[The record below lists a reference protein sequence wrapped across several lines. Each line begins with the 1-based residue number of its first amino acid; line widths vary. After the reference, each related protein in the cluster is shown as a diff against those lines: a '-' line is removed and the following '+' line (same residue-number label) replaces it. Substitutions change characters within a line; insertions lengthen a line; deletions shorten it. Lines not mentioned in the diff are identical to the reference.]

1 MEDRLW
7 MIFEALTIE
16 PVMSLRCDII
26 TRRIRAVIAS
36 FRFHITSNMATKP
49 NKQDN
54 VIKYSSLLVLVLQ
67 NTSLVLF
74 MRYAMTGNRP
84 RFLKAISVFFAE
96 IFKFVAS
103 VVLVCLQERSIRTG
117 VAQIYDQFVNHWQD
131 FLRVLVPAVI
141 YTIQNFLL
149 YVAVE
154 NLPAATYMVTYQLKI
169 LTTAV
174 FTVLV
179 LHRKLSIQQW
189 ISLFFLFG
197 GVAIVQY
204 DQKMSNDRE
213 KAERLAAIAS
223 ASTIAPELP
232 TSMPTIEDAFTKLMA
247 SAADAFNATI
257 APPESHIRTK
267 REVHEQNSIIGF
279 IAVLVACCMS
289 GFAGIYFEK
298 ILKGSNV
305 SIWIRNIQLALPS
318 IFFALFFAF
327 VKDNKEIFADG
338 GAPSAIWN
346 RMLYGFDWAVW
357 VTIAISAFGGLVVA
371 VVIKFADNIL
381 KAFATSFAIVL
392 NCILAYFLFNF
403 RPTMFFVVGACFV
416 IGAVFVYS
424 IYPYRVRHEP
434 LPTDEEM
441 ANMKEK
447 DMARETA

>member
-1 MEDRLW
+1 
-7 MIFEALTIE
+7 
-16 PVMSLRCDII
+16 
-26 TRRIRAVIAS
+26 
-36 FRFHITSNMATKP
+36 
-49 NKQDN
+49 
-54 VIKYSSLLVLVLQ
+54 
-67 NTSLVLF
+67 
-74 MRYAMTGNRP
+74 MTGNRP
-84 RFLKAISVFFAE
+84 KFLKAISVFFAE
-96 IFKFVAS
+96 VFKFVAS
-103 VVLVCLQERSIRTG
+103 VVLVCLQERSVVKG
-117 VAQIYDQFVNHWQD
+117 LAQIYDQFVHHWRD
-131 FLRVLVPAVI
+131 ALKVLVPAVV

-179 LHRKLSIQQW
+179 LGRKLSIQQW
-189 ISLFFLFG
+189 VSLFFLFG

-213 KAERLAAIAS
+213 KAERAAAAMATELATTA
-223 ASTIAPELP
+223 
-232 TSMPTIEDAFTKLMA
+232 MPTIEDAFTKLMDA
-247 SAADAFNATI
+247 SSDVVNGTTLMPTSLREI
-257 APPESHIRTK
+257 IRSK
-267 REVHEQNSIIGF
+267 REVHEQNSILGF
-279 IAVLVACCMS
+279 IAVLVACCLS

-298 ILKGSNV
+298 ILKGSDV

-318 IFFALFFAF
+318 IFFALLFAF
-327 VKDNKEIFADG
+327 VKDNDKIFSDG
-338 GAPSAIWN
+338 GAPAAIWG

-424 IYPYRVRHEP
+424 IYPYRARHDP
-434 LPTDEEM
+434 LPASEEL
-441 ANMKEK
+441 AIIKEK
-447 DMARETA
+447 NEKEKEKEPV

>member
-1 MEDRLW
+1 
-7 MIFEALTIE
+7 
-16 PVMSLRCDII
+16 MSFYGSTYD
-26 TRRIRAVIAS
+26 
-36 FRFHITSNMATKP
+36 
-49 NKQDN
+49 
-54 VIKYSSLLVLVLQ
+54 
-67 NTSLVLF
+67 
-74 MRYAMTGNRP
+74 
-84 RFLKAISVFFAE
+84 AISVFFAE
-96 IFKFVAS
+96 IFKFLAS
-103 VVLVCLQERSIRTG
+103 VILVCLQERSIRTG
-117 VAQIYDQFVNHWQD
+117 LFQIYDQFVHHWRD
-131 FLRVLVPAVI
+131 ALKVLVPAVI

-179 LHRKLSIQQW
+179 LGRKLSIQQW

-213 KAERLAAIAS
+213 KAERLAALAAS
-223 ASTIAPELP
+223 AATNLP
-232 TSMPTIEDAFTKLMA
+232 PTAMPTIEDAFTKLMA
-247 SAADAFNATI
+247 SASDMLNVTLPPDA
-257 APPESHIRTK
+257 HIRSK

-318 IFFALFFAF
+318 IFFALLFAF
-327 VKDNKEIFADG
+327 VKDNNEIFADG
-338 GAPSAIWN
+338 GAPSAVWR

-357 VTIAISAFGGLVVA
+357 VTIGISAFGGLVVA

-424 IYPYRVRHEP
+424 IYPYR
-434 LPTDEEM
+434 
-441 ANMKEK
+441 
-447 DMARETA
+447 

>member
-1 MEDRLW
+1 M
-7 MIFEALTIE
+7 
-16 PVMSLRCDII
+16 
-26 TRRIRAVIAS
+26 AS
-36 FRFHITSNMATKP
+36 AADKKN
-49 NKQDN
+49 N
-54 VIKYSSLLVLVLQ
+54 VIKYSSLFVLVLQ

-84 RFLKAISVFFAE
+84 KFLKAISVFFAE
-96 IFKFVAS
+96 VFKFVAS
-103 VVLVCLQERSIRTG
+103 VVLVCLQERSVVKG
-117 VAQIYDQFVNHWQD
+117 LAQIYDQFVHHWRD
-131 FLRVLVPAVI
+131 ALKVLVPAVI

-179 LHRKLSIQQW
+179 LGRKLSIQQW
-189 ISLFFLFG
+189 VSLFFLFG

-213 KAERLAAIAS
+213 KAERLAAAMAE
-223 ASTIAPELP
+223 ASTD
-232 TSMPTIEDAFTKLMA
+232 MPTIEGAFTKLMDT
-247 SAADAFNATI
+247 SSDVINATTQI
-257 APPESHIRTK
+257 PAVLNDLARPK
-267 REVHEQNSIIGF
+267 REVHEQNSILGF
-279 IAVLVACCMS
+279 IAVLVACCLS

-298 ILKGSNV
+298 ILKGSDV

-318 IFFALFFAF
+318 IFFALLFAF
-327 VKDNKEIFADG
+327 VKDNNAIFADG
-338 GAPSAIWN
+338 INPEAVWR
-346 RMLYGFDWAVW
+346 RMLFGFDWAVW

-424 IYPYRVRHEP
+424 IYPYRVRREP
-434 LPTDEEM
+434 VPTSEEM
-441 ANMKEK
+441 ATMKERNEK
-447 DMARETA
+447 EAV

>member
-1 MEDRLW
+1 
-7 MIFEALTIE
+7 
-16 PVMSLRCDII
+16 
-26 TRRIRAVIAS
+26 
-36 FRFHITSNMATKP
+36 MAP
-49 NKQDN
+49 NLKDKNN
-54 VIKYSSLLVLVLQ
+54 VIKYTSLFVLVLQ

-84 RFLKAISVFFAE
+84 KFLKAISVFFAE

-103 VVLVCLQERSIRTG
+103 VVLVCLQERSVVKGFT
-117 VAQIYDQFVNHWQD
+117 QIYDQFVHHWRD
-131 FLRVLVPAVI
+131 ALKVLVPAVV

-179 LHRKLSIQQW
+179 LGRKLSIQQW
-189 ISLFFLFG
+189 VSLFFLFG

-213 KAERLAAIAS
+213 KAERLAAAMADDI
-223 ASTIAPELP
+223 ST
-232 TSMPTIEDAFTKLMA
+232 TVMPTIEDAFTKLMGPA
-247 SAADAFNATI
+247 TDVFNGTTLAPAALGDLTR
-257 APPESHIRTK
+257 SK

-279 IAVLVACCMS
+279 IAVLVACCLS

-298 ILKGSNV
+298 ILKGSDV

-318 IFFALFFAF
+318 IFFALLFAF
-327 VKDNKEIFADG
+327 VKDNTEIFADG
-338 GAPSAIWN
+338 IAPEAIWR
-346 RMLYGFDWAVW
+346 RMLFGFDWAVW

-424 IYPYRVRHEP
+424 IYPYRVRREP
-434 LPTDEEM
+434 VPTCEEM
-441 ANMKEK
+441 VALKEK
-447 DMARETA
+447 NDKGEV

>member
-1 MEDRLW
+1 M
-7 MIFEALTIE
+7 
-16 PVMSLRCDII
+16 P
-26 TRRIRAVIAS
+26 
-36 FRFHITSNMATKP
+36 TKRT
-49 NKQDN
+49 NKDN

-84 RFLKAISVFFAE
+84 KFLKAISVFFAE
-96 IFKFVAS
+96 VFKFVAS
-103 VVLVCLQERSIRTG
+103 IILVCLQERSVRTG
-117 VAQIYDQFVNHWQD
+117 LAQIYDQFVNHWRD
-131 FLRVLVPAVI
+131 ALKVLVPAVV

-179 LHRKLSIQQW
+179 LGRKLSIQQW

-213 KAERLAAIAS
+213 KAERLAAA
-223 ASTIAPELP
+223 AMATPVGDNDLP
-232 TSMPTIEDAFTKLMA
+232 TTPMPTIEDAFTKLIGSA
-247 SAADAFNATI
+247 SDMLNVTAAPSVGDHA
-257 APPESHIRTK
+257 RLK
-267 REVHEQNSIIGF
+267 REVHEQSSILGF

-318 IFFALFFAF
+318 IFFALLFAF
-327 VKDNKEIFADG
+327 VKDNSEIFADG
-338 GAPSAIWN
+338 AALSAIWN

-424 IYPYRVRHEP
+424 IYPYRVRHDP

-441 ANMKEK
+441 ADMKEK
-447 DMARETA
+447 EKMKETA

>member
-1 MEDRLW
+1 M
-7 MIFEALTIE
+7 
-16 PVMSLRCDII
+16 
-26 TRRIRAVIAS
+26 AS
-36 FRFHITSNMATKP
+36 PPSGTN
-49 NKQDN
+49 N
-54 VIKYSSLLVLVLQ
+54 VIKYSSLFVLVLQ

-84 RFLKAISVFFAE
+84 KFLKAISVFFAE
-96 IFKFVAS
+96 VFKFAAS
-103 VVLVCLQERSIRTG
+103 VVLTCMQERSIVKG
-117 VAQIYDQFVNHWQD
+117 LAQIYDQFVNHWRD
-131 FLRVLVPAVI
+131 ALKVLVPAVV

-154 NLPAATYMVTYQLKI
+154 NLPAATYMVSYQLKI

-179 LHRKLSIQQW
+179 LGRKLSIQQW

-213 KAERLAAIAS
+213 KAERLAALTHEL
-223 ASTIAPELP
+223 STTP
-232 TSMPTIEDAFTKLMA
+232 MPTIEDAFTKFMVGHDNLTSLAA
-247 SAADAFNATI
+247 SAVGEVTRA
-257 APPESHIRTK
+257 K
-267 REVHEQNSIIGF
+267 REVHEQNSILGNDKFGEAIQIFHYHFSITATCVIAIQTTIILGF
-279 IAVLVACCMS
+279 IAVLVACCLS

-298 ILKGSNV
+298 ILKGSDV

-318 IFFALFFAF
+318 IFFALLFAF
-327 VKDNKEIFADG
+327 VKDNNAIFADG
-338 GAPSAIWN
+338 IDPAAVWH

-403 RPTMFFVVGACFV
+403 QPTILFVLGACFV

-424 IYPYRVRHEP
+424 IYPYRLVE
-434 LPTDEEM
+434 LVFI
-441 ANMKEK
+441 NLKLFVGN
-447 DMARETA
+447 

>member
-1 MEDRLW
+1 
-7 MIFEALTIE
+7 
-16 PVMSLRCDII
+16 
-26 TRRIRAVIAS
+26 
-36 FRFHITSNMATKP
+36 MATKP
-49 NKQDN
+49 NNKDN

-84 RFLKAISVFFAE
+84 KFLKAISVFFAE
-96 IFKFVAS
+96 VFKFIAS
-103 VVLVCLQERSIRTG
+103 VILVCLQERSIKTG
-117 VAQIYDQFVNHWQD
+117 LAQIYDQFVHHWRD
-131 FLRVLVPAVI
+131 ALKVLVPAVV

-179 LHRKLSIQQW
+179 LGRKLSIQQW

-213 KAERLAAIAS
+213 KAERLAAAM
-223 ASTIAPELP
+223 ATAVPDLP
-232 TSMPTIEDAFTKLMA
+232 TTLMPTIEDAFTKLMGSA
-247 SAADAFNATI
+247 SEELNSTI
-257 APPESHIRTK
+257 GPVLTRTK
-267 REVHEQNSIIGF
+267 REVHEQNSILGF

-298 ILKGSNV
+298 ILKGSSV

-327 VKDNKEIFADG
+327 VKDHNEIFADG

-346 RMLYGFDWAVW
+346 RMLHGFDWAVW

-403 RPTMFFVVGACFV
+403 RPTMFFVVGASFV

-424 IYPYRVRHEP
+424 IYPYRALARVSIRRELKHVGNLIGRSTHES
-434 LPTDEEM
+434 LVSHYEVC
-441 ANMKEK
+441 ANFHGTSTSSESYAQKFSFGEFAK
-447 DMARETA
+447 ANHSIG

>member
-1 MEDRLW
+1 M
-7 MIFEALTIE
+7 
-16 PVMSLRCDII
+16 
-26 TRRIRAVIAS
+26 AS
-36 FRFHITSNMATKP
+36 PPSGTN
-49 NKQDN
+49 N
-54 VIKYSSLLVLVLQ
+54 VIKYSSLFVLVLQ

-84 RFLKAISVFFAE
+84 KFLKAISVFFAE
-96 IFKFVAS
+96 VFKFAAS
-103 VVLVCLQERSIRTG
+103 VVLTCIQERSIVKG
-117 VAQIYDQFVNHWQD
+117 LAQIYDQFVNHWRD
-131 FLRVLVPAVI
+131 ALKVLVPAVV

-154 NLPAATYMVTYQLKI
+154 NLPAATYMVSYQLKI

-179 LHRKLSIQQW
+179 LGRKLSIQQW

-213 KAERLAAIAS
+213 KAERLAALTHEL
-223 ASTIAPELP
+223 STTP
-232 TSMPTIEDAFTKLMA
+232 MPTIEDAFTKFMD
-247 SAADAFNATI
+247 SAQNHDNFTALATS
-257 APPESHIRTK
+257 AVGEVTRVK
-267 REVHEQNSIIGF
+267 REVHEQNSILGF
-279 IAVLVACCMS
+279 IAVLVACCLS

-298 ILKGSNV
+298 ILKGSDV

-318 IFFALFFAF
+318 IFFALLFAF
-327 VKDNKEIFADG
+327 VKDNNAIFADG
-338 GAPSAIWN
+338 IDPAAVWH

-403 RPTMFFVVGACFV
+403 QPTILFVLGACFV

-424 IYPYRVRHEP
+424 IYPYRVRREP
-434 LPTDEEM
+434 VPTSEEM
-441 ANMKEK
+441 ASLKEK
-447 DMARETA
+447 NQKENV

>member
-1 MEDRLW
+1 
-7 MIFEALTIE
+7 
-16 PVMSLRCDII
+16 
-26 TRRIRAVIAS
+26 
-36 FRFHITSNMATKP
+36 MATKP
-49 NKQDN
+49 NNKDN

-84 RFLKAISVFFAE
+84 KFLKAISVFFAE
-96 IFKFVAS
+96 VFKFIAS
-103 VVLVCLQERSIRTG
+103 VILVCLQERSIKTG
-117 VAQIYDQFVNHWQD
+117 LAQIYDQFVHHWRD
-131 FLRVLVPAVI
+131 ALKVLVPAVV

-179 LHRKLSIQQW
+179 LGRKLSIQQW

-204 DQKMSNDRE
+204 G
-213 KAERLAAIAS
+213 S
-223 ASTIAPELP
+223 ASEALNST
-232 TSMPTIEDAFTKLMA
+232 MPPVLT
-247 SAADAFNATI
+247 
-257 APPESHIRTK
+257 RTK
-267 REVHEQNSIIGF
+267 REVHEQNSILGF

-298 ILKGSNV
+298 ILKGSSV

-318 IFFALFFAF
+318 IFFALLFAF
-327 VKDNKEIFADG
+327 VKDHNDIFADG
-338 GAPSAIWN
+338 GAPAAIWG
-346 RMLYGFDWAVW
+346 RMLHGFDWAVW

-403 RPTMFFVVGACFV
+403 RPTMFFVVGASFV

-424 IYPYRVRHEP
+424 IYPYRALARGSLRRELKHVGNLISRATHES
-434 LPTDEEM
+434 LVSHYERGYSRILT
-441 ANMKEK
+441 KVIIQIVWFFTLSGYK
-447 DMARETA
+447 KTL

>member
-1 MEDRLW
+1 
-7 MIFEALTIE
+7 
-16 PVMSLRCDII
+16 MSF
-26 TRRIRAVIAS
+26 S
-36 FRFHITSNMATKP
+36 EN
-49 NKQDN
+49 N
-54 VIKYSSLLVLVLQ
+54 VIKYSSLFVLVLQ

-84 RFLKAISVFFAE
+84 KFLKAISVFFAE
-96 IFKFVAS
+96 VFKFVAS
-103 VVLVCLQERSIRTG
+103 VVLVCLQERSVVKG
-117 VAQIYDQFVNHWQD
+117 LAQIYDQFVHHWRD
-131 FLRVLVPAVI
+131 ALKVLVPAVI

-179 LHRKLSIQQW
+179 LGRKLSIQQW
-189 ISLFFLFG
+189 VSLFFLFG

-213 KAERLAAIAS
+213 KAERLAAAMAE
-223 ASTIAPELP
+223 ASTD
-232 TSMPTIEDAFTKLMA
+232 MPTIEGAFTKLMYLTRFLLY
-247 SAADAFNATI
+247 S
-257 APPESHIRTK
+257 
-267 REVHEQNSIIGF
+267 GF
-279 IAVLVACCMS
+279 IAVLVACCLS

-298 ILKGSNV
+298 ILKGSDV

-318 IFFALFFAF
+318 IFFALLFAF
-327 VKDNKEIFADG
+327 VKDNNVIFADG
-338 GAPSAIWN
+338 VNPEAVWR
-346 RMLYGFDWAVW
+346 RMLFGFDWAVW

-424 IYPYRVRHEP
+424 IYPYR
-434 LPTDEEM
+434 
-441 ANMKEK
+441 
-447 DMARETA
+447 

>member
-1 MEDRLW
+1 MNLLGRGLPNEG
-7 MIFEALTIE
+7 
-16 PVMSLRCDII
+16 V
-26 TRRIRAVIAS
+26 RRAAFNGGVFI
-36 FRFHITSNMATKP
+36 MAP
-49 NKQDN
+49 NLKDKNN
-54 VIKYSSLLVLVLQ
+54 VIKYTSLFVLVLQ

-84 RFLKAISVFFAE
+84 KFLKAISVFFAE

-103 VVLVCLQERSIRTG
+103 VVLVCLQERSVVKGFT
-117 VAQIYDQFVNHWQD
+117 QIYDQFVHHWRD
-131 FLRVLVPAVI
+131 ALKVLVPAVV

-179 LHRKLSIQQW
+179 LGRKLSIQQW
-189 ISLFFLFG
+189 VSLFFLFG

-213 KAERLAAIAS
+213 KAERLAAAMADDI
-223 ASTIAPELP
+223 ST
-232 TSMPTIEDAFTKLMA
+232 TVMPTIEDAFTKLMGPA
-247 SAADAFNATI
+247 TDVFNGTTLAPAALGDLTR
-257 APPESHIRTK
+257 SK

-279 IAVLVACCMS
+279 IAVLDLMCPY
-289 GFAGIYFEK
+289 GFGTY
-298 ILKGSNV
+298 
-305 SIWIRNIQLALPS
+305 QLALPS
-318 IFFALFFAF
+318 IFFALLFAF
-327 VKDNKEIFADG
+327 VKDNTEIFADG
-338 GAPSAIWN
+338 IAPEAIWR
-346 RMLYGFDWAVW
+346 RMLFGFDWAVW

-424 IYPYRVRHEP
+424 IYPYRVRREP
-434 LPTDEEM
+434 VPTCEEM
-441 ANMKEK
+441 VALKEK
-447 DMARETA
+447 NDKGEV